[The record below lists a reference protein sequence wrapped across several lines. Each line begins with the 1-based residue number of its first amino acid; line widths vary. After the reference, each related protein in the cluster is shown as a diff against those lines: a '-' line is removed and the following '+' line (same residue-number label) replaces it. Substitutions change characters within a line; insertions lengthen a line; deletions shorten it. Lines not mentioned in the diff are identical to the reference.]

1 MADNYDDLI
10 REDDAGPDLEGM
22 TRLEPPTQANPYDA
36 IAQEMAD
43 EEKQS
48 VSHSL
53 YVADKQQP
61 DRRADVIKLAQQHK
75 MPVDLIDRNYDTF
88 KAKSKPV
95 DPDFI
100 IKNTP
105 GLGRFLTDSDNAT
118 LAKDDLDNLQKV
130 ETGVGALSKPS
141 KGFFSDIS
149 DAGSTGFNSLGAAS
163 HLLGAAFGLTN
174 IEDAAE
180 KVAEYNKK
188 AQQLGAN
195 KPDYAKEFSDV
206 MAKEGAEFGKAADR
220 FVGSYDEMRRG
231 NILKA
236 LKDVSVGGVQSVG
249 ELAEMIVAAGKH
261 PRGLG
266 YATVENLANSLPS
279 LAAGGAGA
287 MVGGPVG
294 FIAGSFGGEY
304 ATEVGAWINQSLQER
319 GVDMT
324 DPQAIIKA
332 YKDPKF
338 VSDIRAE
345 AERKG
350 LGTAGVSGVFNLFGG
365 VLTKGA
371 TGTMSKVARKTGDI
385 AIQSV
390 GEGAS
395 EAAGQMAANK
405 SIQGVDWA
413 DVAQEGIISLGHS
426 MGETAISP
434 IAQGAS
440 KIAESR
446 RKELAV
452 DPVEAATQMSEEL
465 LKAGRAQKDAKVLDD
480 IGKVISESK
489 LAQRLPEKI
498 KELVANIGEV
508 GEPKAV
514 YFQPDEFDSYW
525 NSKGLSPA
533 KAAEQMVGDG
543 GVSYQ
548 EAKETGQPIKI
559 PIENYIETATQSQE
573 DYNGLL
579 EIARTDADAMSLNE
593 SREAIKAAPATMEEL
608 AKEAANQQP
617 EKDSSLEVK
626 ENVLNQLKDI
636 GYSQADAMAVATL
649 NQSVFKRLSEA
660 SGVDAKVL
668 FDKYGLQV
676 KRGDTSISGEQVL
689 NQKIAERVVKENDG
703 ELSGE
708 IEGKGNISGQ
718 VMSADSAEF
727 WFEGN
732 KKTIEDVPF
741 DNIAILEHVEV
752 SESARR
758 EGIGSQLVFDFIR
771 EAKASGAE
779 AIYLN
784 ASPMG
789 TNGRSTIKELKKF
802 YKSLGFK
809 MFEDMGNNSI
819 MYLDLSKDPN
829 IYNQSAVKQSPLGFT
844 SKLEQTIQDKMGGAQ
859 DVTSLKAML
868 KDIKPEEMKWSGLDE
883 FLKGKTKVTKAEVQ
897 DFLRANQL
905 EIKEIVKGAQN
916 NLEITKSLPSYEE
929 HIRQD
934 LEKNPDL
941 SRQEAEQRA
950 LDSATGKAG
959 GASYPNIDTQLR
971 QEFRDAAEDTESRVS
986 GPKFSQYTLPGGEN
1000 YREVL
1005 LTLQP
1010 GKENQITEL
1019 PDGYTVEKYTPT
1031 LSFGRQTVED
1041 KWKVR
1046 DANGDSFAFG
1056 STDKQSAI
1064 DAALRMLNRQR
1075 PQDNYTSGHYDE
1087 ANILAH
1093 VRLNDRTDADGKK
1106 VLFVEEIQSDWH
1118 QAGRKKGYRGDN
1130 VDVDPKAIADVV
1142 SGNPSEFNP
1151 NGYKVEPY
1159 ESGSFVTV
1167 DLNGFKDMDSV
1178 AKTADDSARKYLAK
1192 RKNPA
1197 GQVPDAP
1204 FKKTWHEFALKRILR
1219 MAAEGGYDRV
1229 AWTTGEQQAER
1240 YDLSKQI
1247 ESIRYSKKGDNYNLE
1262 ITGMNGENLGSR
1274 EATADNL
1281 DEFVGKEVAQKIIA
1295 GEGVKPKSGPDV
1307 RILKGLDLK
1316 VGGEGMKGFYDNI
1329 LVKSA
1334 DKLVKKFGSKVG
1346 ETSVESPIL
1355 GTSAEDIKEWRDWI
1369 DLIKEDRKKTSA
1381 IKDLVFE
1388 ETTTD
1393 KTFRKFE
1400 VKEIPE
1406 LIAEEALSDGKT
1418 FVQYKNKIVEQYDSM
1433 DKAMANVE
1441 KDLAKYFDN
1450 LIETEEKN
1458 INEAEAERKAGV
1470 KVHSLDITPELK
1482 TAAINE
1488 GFTLFQENRGQ
1499 INLGDRSNVL
1509 ISLFKAADPST
1520 LLHEFGHFYLEVMG
1534 DIVGSESAAQTMKDD
1549 YSTLLNWLGAES
1561 REKITREHHEK
1572 FAKGFEAYLMEGKAP
1587 TSELRKAFARFKVWL
1602 VSVYR
1607 QLSNTGVEISPEIR
1621 GVFDRLVATEA
1632 EINKAESEVG
1642 DAGLFTD
1649 PASIGMNDKAAARY
1663 LEMREEARL
1672 ASEDKVRAELM
1683 LYAKKAETS
1692 FYKQKKKELLAK
1704 YTDEVAAMPVYK
1716 VIDKLKDNGKDGPP
1730 IKISKP
1736 YLKDQYD
1743 EKLLESLP
1751 TGISSND
1758 GMHPDMIA
1766 EMYGFESGDAM
1777 LTQMANLPSKKQF
1790 IDTLVNRELE
1800 RSVPDPMVDGTISDE
1815 AVEAVH
1821 NDKREALLR
1830 FELEQMAKTDM
1841 PAFKDMTK
1849 RLIKRLPLAKASR
1862 DSAKEIVNRTNVKD
1876 LRPDKFVLAERK
1888 QSGIAAK
1895 AWAAGDI
1902 EAAFEAKKKELLNF
1916 YLFQEA
1922 TLAKKDVEKSVKN
1935 FKRIA
1940 KSDEDVA
1947 KTRDVDMVNAARAV
1961 LSQYGLDTKGKSAAE
1976 HLAKVQQYDPY
1987 AYETIKALTDNVA
2000 QNAAPYKSISY
2011 SQFVDMRDAVMAIW
2025 DLAKTSKEIEVN
2037 GKKMSRDEAM
2047 NELSARID
2055 ELAPNAEKPG
2065 YKKALSK
2072 WDKVNMKMLQFKAAM
2087 TRVEHWIF
2095 ATDKDFDGPF
2105 RKYIFNPVMDGIL
2118 KYRARKFEVIK
2129 KYQAHVE
2136 KYKDIFTKQPI
2147 KAEALGYEFKDMAHL
2162 MGAILHSGNDSNLS
2176 KLLRGYGWGSRNDDG
2191 SLNRQ
2196 KWDEQ
2201 INKYYQDGTITKRH
2215 MDFIQG
2221 VWDIFE
2227 EIKPELQAAHKEMQG
2242 YYFNEVT
2249 ANEIVTPFGTY
2260 RGGYAPAKADKL
2272 IVEDA
2277 QIRAEIEAAET
2288 MNPSFNFPT
2297 SGKGATMS
2305 RVEAYA
2311 APLTLDLNLVGGHL
2325 DWAMRFAHIE
2335 PRVKEVNR
2343 IMLNKK
2349 FREKLALLDSRAA
2362 QDMFVPWLQRIAQQ
2376 SAVRPS
2382 TDSTGKVMDAAAGY
2396 IRSSVA
2402 MQVMT
2407 ANVTNTLQQFTGVIV
2422 AASKVKPRFLRNSLV
2437 SYIGSPVQTSKFITE
2452 SSKWMEQ
2459 NQKNNVYEA
2468 QKAIDEVL
2476 LNPSTFENMKN
2487 FSTKHQYFLQTAAQ
2501 NSVNNV
2507 VWLGAYNQAI
2517 EAKETHD
2524 KAVKMAD
2531 SAVRLTQGSAAVEDI
2546 SEFETGTQTARLF
2559 KQFVGYF
2566 NMLANLNGSELVK
2579 ISRSIGLKKGA
2590 GKAFYIYLMAFALP
2604 AIMSEMIVRTMIGK
2618 LDDDDDDEYLD
2629 DALAIFFGSQ
2639 FRTLTAMTPYVGTY
2653 VQTSYNQFNKQRF
2666 DDRLSLSPAISM
2678 LEATTSAPKSVYEA
2692 ISGKA
2697 NSEKKAVRDVLLLM
2711 GVATGLPLAPL
2722 AKPIRYSLDVRSG
2735 KAEPSGPIDFTRGLI
2750 TGRPGSK

>member
-1 MADNYDDLI
+1 VDVNYDDI
-10 REDDAGPDLEGM
+10 AKDVFANDAAPINPDLEGM
-22 TRLEPPTQANPYDA
+22 TRLEQPAQIAKVENPYDA
-36 IAQEMAD
+36 IANEMAD

-53 YVADKQQP
+53 YVAEKQQP
-61 DRRADVIKLAQQHK
+61 DRRAEVIKLAQQHK

-130 ETGVGALSKPS
+130 EKSVGSLSKPS
-141 KGFFSDIS
+141 KGFFSDLGQ
-149 DAGSTGFNSLGAAS
+149 AGSTGFNNLGAAS

-188 AQQLGAN
+188 AQELGAN

-206 MAKEGAEFGKAADR
+206 MAKEGADFGKAADR
-220 FVGSYDEMRRG
+220 FIGSYDELRRG
-231 NILKA
+231 NISKA
-236 LKDVSVGGVQSVG
+236 LKDASVGGVQSVG

-261 PRGLG
+261 PKGLG

-279 LAAGGAGA
+279 LAAGGGGA
-287 MVGGPVG
+287 LVGGPVG
-294 FIAGSFGGEY
+294 FLAGSFGGEY
-304 ATEVGAWINQSLQER
+304 ATEVGAWINQALQER

-350 LGTAGVSGVFNLFGG
+350 VGTAGTSFLFNLFGG

-371 TGTMSKVARKTGDI
+371 TGTLSKVARKTGDI

-395 EAAGQMAANK
+395 EAAGQMAAKK
-405 SIQGVDWA
+405 SVQGIDWA

-426 MGETAISP
+426 MGETAMSP

-440 KIAESR
+440 KLAESR

-452 DPVEAATQMSEEL
+452 DPVEAATQMSEQL
-465 LKAGRAQKDAKVLDD
+465 LKANRAQQDAKTLDD
-480 IGKVISESK
+480 IGKIISESK

-508 GEPKAV
+508 GEPQAV

-525 NSKGLSPA
+525 NSKGKSPA
-533 KAAEQMVGDG
+533 QAAEQMVGDG

-548 EAKETGQPIKI
+548 EAKETGQPIKV

-579 EIARTDADAMSLNE
+579 EIARTDTDAMSLNE

-617 EKDSSLEVK
+617 EKDSSLEIK
-626 ENVLNQLKDI
+626 ENVLNQLKEI
-636 GYSQADAMAVATL
+636 GYSQTDANMVATL
-649 NQSVFKRLSEA
+649 NQSVFKRFAEA
-660 SGVDAKVL
+660 SKVDAKVL
-668 FDKYGLQV
+668 FDKYGLQI
-676 KRGDTSISGEQVL
+676 KRGDTAVSGEQVL
-689 NQKIAERVVKENDG
+689 NQKIEETDRWKPPTDNELVSEFKGDG
-703 ELSGE
+703 ESFFNNEYGQQDYN
-708 IEGKGNISGQ
+708 GKITADDYINLVRTLGQ
-718 VMSADSAEF
+718 VRRL
-727 WFEGN
+727 
-732 KKTIEDVPF
+732 DV
-741 DNIAILEHVEV
+741 E
-752 SESARR
+752 
-758 EGIGSQLVFDFIR
+758 
-771 EAKASGAE
+771 
-779 AIYLN
+779 
-784 ASPMG
+784 
-789 TNGRSTIKELKKF
+789 ELKKHDPHNEESVANGEA
-802 YKSLGFK
+802 YKPSW
-809 MFEDMGNNSI
+809 ESI
-819 MYLDLSKDPN
+819 TKGMDNGDKISMPVFLEHKNGKLSMVSGRHRIGAAIQKGLPVDAIIVP
-829 IYNQSAVKQSPLGFT
+829 YGVRPGATVLNQSAVKPNQLGFT

-859 DVTSLKAML
+859 DVTSLRAML

-905 EIKEIVKGAQN
+905 EIKEITHGFIPAGFQT
-916 NLEITKSLPSYEE
+916 EQITVGDFK
-929 HIRQD
+929 
-934 LEKNPDL
+934 K
-941 SRQEAEQRA
+941 EQPEW
-950 LDSATGKAG
+950 
-959 GASYPNIDTQLR
+959 GASYAERMGVSDSEPIWVVRKDGKIDGVEKTKELV
-971 QEFRDAAEDTESRVS
+971 ESLYRYS
-986 GPKFSQYTLPGGEN
+986 GMDGSTSETKFSKYTLPGGEN

-1005 LTLQP
+1005 LTLPPTKVNETPAQAAKRLF
-1010 GKENQITEL
+1010 GKDSFYDLTAAQQKQITKE
-1019 PDGYTVEKYTPT
+1019 
-1031 LSFGRQTVED
+1031 
-1041 KWKVR
+1041 
-1046 DANGDSFAFG
+1046 
-1056 STDKQSAI
+1056 QSLQEPI
-1064 DAALRMLNRQR
+1064 DT
-1075 PQDNYTSGHYDE
+1075 YSSSHYDE

-1093 VRLNDRTDADGKK
+1093 VRLNDRTDSDGKK

-1118 QAGRKKGYRGDN
+1118 QAGRKYGYRGQAEESYFNIYRDGKRFGEFKTEAAAK
-1130 VDVDPKAIADVV
+1130 DQIAQIKIL
-1142 SGNPSEFNP
+1142 EQ
-1151 NGYKVEPY
+1151 NGEL
-1159 ESGSFVTV
+1159 
-1167 DLNGFKDMDSV
+1167 DV
-1178 AKTADDSARKYLAK
+1178 AKNYEIKFESRDAALASA
-1192 RKNPA
+1192 
-1197 GQVPDAP
+1197 VPDAP

-1240 YDLSKQI
+1240 YDLSKKFRRVSYNPETSSLKAYDMSGSMVMDQFTQKDALDDYI
-1247 ESIRYSKKGDNYNLE
+1247 GKDLANKLLESPQERGTHQLVGDGLKVPKKGMIDFY
-1262 ITGMNGENLGSR
+1262 
-1274 EATADNL
+1274 D
-1281 DEFVGKEVAQKIIA
+1281 KII
-1295 GEGVKPKSGPDV
+1295 SQ
-1307 RILKGLDLK
+1307 
-1316 VGGEGMKGFYDNI
+1316 
-1329 LVKSA
+1329 SA

-1346 ETSVESPIL
+1346 SGEIDAGMSSSKATYIGPQLSVSQIR
-1355 GTSAEDIKEWRDWI
+1355 S
-1369 DLIKEDRKKTSA
+1369 
-1381 IKDLVFE
+1381 
-1388 ETTTD
+1388 
-1393 KTFRKFE
+1393 
-1400 VKEIPE
+1400 
-1406 LIAEEALSDGKT
+1406 LSDKQDARTQRALDMFADAIERGEMMADAAINLSPYAAEVMGGKLEIGR
-1418 FVQYKNKIVEQYDSM
+1418 NK
-1433 DKAMANVE
+1433 
-1441 KDLAKYFDN
+1441 
-1450 LIETEEKN
+1450 T
-1458 INEAEAERKAGV
+1458 

-1509 ISLFKAADPST
+1509 ISLFKTADPST

-1534 DIVGSESAAQTMKDD
+1534 DIVGSESAAQSMKDD
-1549 YSTLLNWLGAES
+1549 YATLLKWLGVES
-1561 REKITREHHEK
+1561 RDQITREHHEK
-1572 FAKGFEAYLMEGKAP
+1572 LAKGFETYLMEGKAP
-1587 TSELRKAFARFKVWL
+1587 SLELRKAFARFKVWL

-1607 QLSNTGVEISPEIR
+1607 QLSNTGVEINPEIR

-1632 EINKAESEVG
+1632 EINKAESEAG
-1642 DAGLFTD
+1642 DLGLFTD
-1649 PASIGMNDKAAARY
+1649 PASIGMNDKTAARY

-1683 LYAKKAETS
+1683 LYAKKAETA
-1692 FYKQKKKELLAK
+1692 FYKQKKKELTDK
-1704 YTDEVAAMPVYK
+1704 YTAEVSSMPIYK

-1730 IKISKP
+1730 VKISKS

-1743 EKLLESLP
+1743 EKLISSLP
-1751 TGISSND
+1751 TGITSSE
-1758 GMHPDMIA
+1758 GMHPDIVA
-1766 EMYGFESGDAM
+1766 DMYGFESGDAM

-1790 IDTLVNRELE
+1790 IDTLVNQELE
-1800 RSVPDPMVDGTISDE
+1800 RSVPDPMFDGTISDQ

-1821 NDKREALLR
+1821 NEKREALLR

-1862 DSAKEIVNRTNVKD
+1862 DSAKAIVEKTNVRD

-1935 FKRIA
+1935 FKKIA
-1940 KSDEDVA
+1940 RADEDVA

-1976 HLAKVQQYDPY
+1976 HLAKIQQYDPY
-1987 AYETIKALTDNVA
+1987 AYETIKALTDNVS
-2000 QNAAPYKSISY
+2000 QNAAPYKGISY

-2025 DLAKTSKEIEVN
+2025 DLAKTSKEIEVD

-2047 NELSARID
+2047 NELASRID

-2087 TRVEHWIF
+2087 TRVEHWIE
-2095 ATDKDFDGPF
+2095 ATDKDFGGPF
-2105 RKYIFNPVMDGIL
+2105 RKYIFNPVMEGIS
-2118 KYRARKFEVIK
+2118 KYRARKFEVITKYKEHVK
-2129 KYQAHVE
+2129 KYE
-2136 KYKDIFTKQPI
+2136 DIFTKQPI

-2196 KWDEQ
+2196 RWDDQ
-2201 INKYYQDGTITKRH
+2201 INKFYRDGIITKRH

-2221 VWDIFE
+2221 VWDLFE
-2227 EIKPELQAAHKEMQG
+2227 EIKPELQTAHKEMQG
-2242 YYFNEVT
+2242 YFFNEVT
-2249 ANEIVTPFGTY
+2249 ANPINTPFGEY

-2277 QIRAEIEAAET
+2277 QIRSEVEAAET

-2311 APLTLDLNLVGGHL
+2311 APLTLDMNLVGSHI

-2349 FREKLALLDSRAA
+2349 FREKLAQLDSRAA

-2376 SAVRPS
+2376 SAVRTS
-2382 TDSTGKVMDAAAGY
+2382 TDSTGKVMDAVAGY

-2437 SYIGSPVQTSKFITE
+2437 TYVGSPAQTSKFITE

-2487 FSTKHQYFLQTAAQ
+2487 FSKKHQYFLQTAAQ

-2517 EAKETHD
+2517 EGKETHD

-2579 ISRSIGLKKGA
+2579 ISRSVGLKKGA
-2590 GKAFYIYLMAFALP
+2590 GKAFYIYLTAFALP
-2604 AIMSEMIVRTMIGK
+2604 AIMSELIVKAMVGK
-2618 LDDDDDDEYLD
+2618 FDEDDDDEYLD
-2629 DALAIFFGSQ
+2629 DALSIFFGSQ
-2639 FRTLTAMTPYVGTY
+2639 FRTMAAMTPYVGTY
-2653 VQTSYNQFNKQRF
+2653 VQTSYNQFNKQRY

-2678 LEATTSAPKSVYEA
+2678 IESTTSAPKSVYEA
-2692 ISGKA
+2692 MSGKA
-2697 NSEKKAVRDVLLLM
+2697 NSEKKAIRDVLLLM

-2722 AKPIRYSLDVRSG
+2722 SKPIGYSLDVRSG